1 MKTFRTT
8 ALITASC
15 LLAATLAACGAN
27 SGDDASPTGAATGAP
42 SADTAITVGI
52 ATVDHLTPGNQETA
66 YDVLLP
72 LFAPLVTVDQN
83 GNTSLVQAE
92 SIESPDG
99 LTWTVKLRDGWT
111 FHNGEKVTADTYINA
126 WNHAAY
132 GPNAWINNFEL
143 APIAGYAEMQGE
155 APAAETLSG
164 LKKVDETTFTI
175 ELTAADRQFPLQL
188 SDAQTAFYPMPAAAF
203 EDLEAYDVNPIGNGP
218 FQMAAAWDPASQGD
232 IVLEAYPGYAG
243 DKPAISQINYK
254 IYLDIATAYT
264 DALAGTLDVANVAGS
279 KTAVAKED
287 FGDRFKPL
295 DAPSV
300 DWLGFNPD
308 DPRFDDIRV
317 RQAFSMAIDRS
328 AVNDAI
334 FSGSQVPATSL
345 TSPNMPGNPDGIC
358 GQYCEFHPDE
368 AKELLAAAGGVEG
381 AVEIL
386 FVGGWGQEDMFE
398 AFAAQLSQNLGIEAV
413 ATPSTDF
420 ADFQARRDAG
430 QYALL
435 RGHWGALYASQQNTL
450 RAAFTAD
457 GLGYDATHYSNPEV
471 DALIN
476 AADSAPTLEA
486 AAEGYVKVQERILAD
501 FPTIP
506 TFANRFLWVTSERID
521 SMPSTQGSPFYA
533 QITLK

>member
-1 MKTFRTT
+1 MKTNRTT
-8 ALITASC
+8 AVMSASC
-15 LLAATLAACGAN
+15 ALALTLALAACGGGG
-27 SGDDASPTGAATGAP
+27 GDPAPTGSGTP
-42 SADTAITVGI
+42 SADSAITVGI

-72 LFAPLVTVDQN
+72 LFAPLVSIDETGQV
-83 GNTSLVQAE
+83 SYVQAE
-92 SIESPDG
+92 SIDSSDG
-99 LTWTVKLRDGWT
+99 ITWTVKLRDGWT
-111 FHNGEKVTADTYINA
+111 FHNGEKVTADSYINA

-155 APAAETLSG
+155 APAAEALSG
-164 LKKVDETTFTI
+164 LSKVDDTTFTV
-175 ELTAADRQFPLQL
+175 ELSVADRQFPLQL

-203 EDLEAYDVNPIGNGP
+203 EDLDAYDVNPIGNGP
-218 FQMAAAWDPASQGD
+218 FQMTEPWDVAGQGD
-232 IVLEAYPGYAG
+232 IVLAAYPDYAG

-254 IYLDIATAYT
+254 IYIDIATAYT

-279 KTAVAKED
+279 KTAVARED
-287 FGDRFKPL
+287 FGDRFMPL

-317 RQAFSMAIDRS
+317 RQALSMAIDRE

-358 GQYCEFHPDE
+358 GEYCEFHPDQ
-368 AKELLAAAGGVEG
+368 AKELLAQAGGLEGSVE
-381 AVEIL
+381 VL

-398 AFAAQLSQNLGIEAV
+398 ALATQLSQNLGIEAV

-430 QYALL
+430 QYSLL

-457 GLGYDATHYSNPEV
+457 GLGNNATFYSNPEV

-476 AADSAPTLEA
+476 EADSAPTLEA
-486 AAEGYVKVQERILAD
+486 AYEGYVKVQERILAD

-521 SMPSTQGSPFYA
+521 TMPSTQGSPFYA
-533 QITLK
+533 RITLK

>member
-1 MKTFRTT
+1 MKTIRTT
-8 ALITASC
+8 AVMSASC
-15 LLAATLAACGAN
+15 VLALALAACGG
-27 SGDDASPTGAATGAP
+27 SDDPGPTGTAGGTGD
-42 SADTAITVGI
+42 SAITVGI
-52 ATVDHLTPGNQETA
+52 ATVDHLTPGNHETA

-72 LFAPLVTVDQN
+72 IFAPLVSVDETGTV
-83 GNTSLVQAE
+83 SYVQAE

-99 LTWTVKLRDGWT
+99 ITWTVKLRDGWT
-111 FHNGEKVTADTYINA
+111 FHNGEKVTSDTYIDA
-126 WNHAAY
+126 WNYTAY

-143 APIAGYAEMQGE
+143 APIVGYAEMQGE
-155 APAAETLSG
+155 APAAKTLSG
-164 LKKVDETTFTI
+164 LKKVDDTTFTV
-175 ELTAADRQFPLQL
+175 ELTVADRQFPLQL
-188 SDAQTAFYPMPAAAF
+188 SDAQTAFYPMPAAAY
-203 EDLEAYDVNPIGNGP
+203 EDLDAYDVNPIGNGP
-218 FQMAAAWDPASQGD
+218 FQMAAVWDAPGQGD
-232 IVLEAYPGYAG
+232 IVLTAYPDYAG
-243 DKPAISQINYK
+243 DKPAISQITYK
-254 IYLDIATAYT
+254 PYIDIATAYT

-279 KTAVAKED
+279 KTAVARED

-300 DWLGFNPD
+300 DWFGFNPD
-308 DPRFDDIRV
+308 DPRFADIRV

-328 AVNDAI
+328 AINDAI

-345 TSPNMPGNPDGIC
+345 TSPNMPGNPEGIC
-358 GQYCEFHPDE
+358 GKYCEFHPDE
-368 AKELLAAAGGVEG
+368 AKELLAEAGGLEG
-381 AVEIL
+381 TVDIL

-398 AFAAQLSQNLGIEAV
+398 AFAAQLSQNLGISAI

-430 QYALL
+430 DYGLL

-457 GLGYDATHYSNPEV
+457 GLGYNATYYSNPEV

-476 AADSAPTLEA
+476 AADSAPTLEEA
-486 AAEGYVKVQERILAD
+486 YAGYVKVQERILED

-521 SMPSTQGSPFYA
+521 KVPSTQGSPFFA
-533 QITLK
+533 RITLK